1 MKINFRTY
9 FFIVTEAQTSK
20 DNLEARLGS
29 LNIIATNQR
38 DIFNRW
44 NSSLVDKIQNLK
56 EKVEQARRLASEVSK
71 TESIGIDSD
80 PIRRIG
86 LLNY

>member
-1 MKINFRTY
+1 MKLNLLNY
-9 FFIVTEAQTSK
+9 FFKVTEAQTSK

-71 TESIGIDSD
+71 PYQLRSSRIQFVGSD
-80 PIRRIG
+80 F
-86 LLNY
+86 